1 MVFLQIN
8 TALMQKIQNKVFGFI
23 LIGHKIP
30 AIPLLMLYISLS
42 RWKWGDHVK
51 SMNYLLTEKGSN
63 RCGVLKSFENC
74 PYVFVY
80 SSSEESLWVNFR
92 LQVDHKWRL
101 ERAEKNP
108 VNTLG
113 LESVEVFELS
123 KISGESVFPKGKTEG
138 SLIIS
143 LCGSDCLQCPLTNS
157 ICEGCPQT
165 VHFERN
171 ETE

>member
-1 MVFLQIN
+1 
-8 TALMQKIQNKVFGFI
+8 MQNIQNRVFGFT

-30 AIPLLMLYISLS
+30 AIPLLMRYILLL

-51 SMNYLLTEKGSN
+51 SVNYLLTEKGSN

-74 PYVFVY
+74 PYVFVC
-80 SSSEESLWVNFR
+80 SSLEESLWVNFR
-92 LQVDHKWRL
+92 LPVDHKWRL
-101 ERAEKNP
+101 EGAEKDP

-113 LESVEVFELS
+113 LELIEVFEFL
-123 KISGESVFPKGKTEG
+123 KISGESVFPEGKTEG
-138 SLIIS
+138 SFIIS
-143 LCGSDCLQCPLTNS
+143 PYGSDCLQCPLINS